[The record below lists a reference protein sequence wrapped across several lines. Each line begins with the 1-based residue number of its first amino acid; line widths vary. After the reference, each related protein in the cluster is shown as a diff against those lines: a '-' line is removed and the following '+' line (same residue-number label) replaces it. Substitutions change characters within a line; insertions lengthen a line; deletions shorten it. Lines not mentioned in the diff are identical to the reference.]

1 MNTRYRRRKVVE
13 WANWL
18 LMLLCVSI
26 IVFFLIAILGYV
38 IVKGA
43 SHVNWEFLTSLP
55 VPAGETGG
63 GIGNALIGSL
73 LVVAVASL
81 MAIPIGIG
89 AAVFINEFPSHGLGR
104 TVRFLAE
111 VLTGVPSIVVGL
123 FAYALVVQPF
133 GGFSAFAGSVSYG
146 FIMIPVILISA
157 HEALRLVPDSMR
169 EAALALGVP
178 KWRTI
183 LGVVLPVSSS
193 ALITGVVLAVSRAL
207 GEAAPMLFTAF
218 GNPFWNA
225 NITKPIATVPLLIYT
240 YATGPYDDWHQK
252 AWAASFVLLMVV
264 LVTSM
269 MTRAFLRGK
278 THE

>member
-1 MNTRYRRRKVVE
+1 MNTHYRRRKVVE

-18 LMLLCVSI
+18 LMLSCVSI
-26 IVFFLIAILGYV
+26 TVFFLVAILGYV
-38 IVKGA
+38 VVKGA
-43 SHVNWEFLTSLP
+43 THINWEFLTSLP

-63 GIGNALIGSL
+63 GIANALIGSL
-73 LVVAVASL
+73 IVVGVASL

-89 AAVFINEFPSHGLGR
+89 AAIFINEFPSHGLGR

-123 FAYALVVQPF
+123 FAYALVVRPW

-218 GNPFWNA
+218 GNPFWNV
-225 NITKPIATVPLLIYT
+225 NITKPVATVPLLIYT
-240 YATGPYDDWHQK
+240 YATGPYEDWHQK
-252 AWAASFVLLMVV
+252 AWAASFVLLVVV
-264 LVTSM
+264 LVTSV